1 VPNRLTFY
9 SLGGMVVAGNE
20 ERKKRDSMKLFRK
33 IFAAILIGAITLNTG
48 CVINNSK
55 TSRNVVYKGR
65 DEIETDVESYLK
77 EKYGKEFIVA
87 VTDSPNH
94 IYSSYEV
101 SAYAAD
107 DESKTS
113 CSVTITYVDEE
124 NYYVTDDYFM
134 YSISDDLE
142 VWFKELADPYIDCDF
157 KAFWRSGLM
166 DLSSDYDDCKTAEDF
181 LELSPTASYYS
192 LRFLIV
198 LPSQMAD
205 SDIAAMTDNIASD
218 MLEKRIR
225 CQITTIVFVDEVVY
239 DQINS
244 KEDEREFWINE
255 YKNVFCTSTI
265 RGNFNFAKSEIQKGG
280 FWHLDDETYNKRFEN

>member
-1 VPNRLTFY
+1 
-9 SLGGMVVAGNE
+9 
-20 ERKKRDSMKLFRK
+20 MKLIRFF
-33 IFAAILIGAITLNTG
+33 FAFLLVGTMAIRTG
-48 CVINNSK
+48 CGNNSE
-55 TSRNVVYKGR
+55 TSRNVIYKER
-65 DEIETDVESYLK
+65 HEVETDVESYLE

-124 NYYVTDDYFM
+124 NYYATDDYFM

-142 VWFKELADPYIDCDF
+142 VWFKELADPYIDSDF

-181 LELSPTASYYS
+181 LELSPTASYYG

-198 LPSQMAD
+198 LPSKMAD

-225 CQITTIVFVDEVVY
+225 GQITTIVYLDEVVY

-244 KEDEREFWINE
+244 KEDERYFWCYQYLN
-255 YKNVFCTSTI
+255 YNCCATI
-265 RGNFNFAKSEIQKGG
+265 QGSFNFVHAELRKAGA
-280 FWHLDDETYNKRFEN
+280 WNLDDETYNKRFESDGGLDD